1 MGCRG
6 KWCSIIHQ
14 STLHPILKPWWGR
27 EEGQLVQDFVRQPYC
42 NWVVALC
49 SKGLHSPMWGG
60 SGTGGEGVGG
70 WVGSFAWPSL
80 RLRFVF
86 TWPSLRLCRRFSSA
100 SLRLRRLR
108 VAFKSPSSRLRVAL
122 ASPSIGLRFA
132 FACLRFAFAFA
143 SPSRRLRGACASS
156 SRRLRFVVAYPSLR
170 RRRFA
175 LAFALPEQ

>member
-86 TWPSLRLCRRFSSA
+86 TWPSLRLCRRFSFA

-108 VAFKSPSSRLRVAL
+108 VAFESPSRRPRFAFDRPSLRLRV
-122 ASPSIGLRFA
+122 PSLR
-132 FACLRFAFAFA
+132 LRLRFAFA
-143 SPSRRLRGACASS
+143 SPSW
-156 SRRLRFVVAYPSLR
+156 RLRFVIASPSLR
-170 RRRFA
+170 RRLPFA
-175 LAFALPEQ
+175 SPSPFRSRLRPA